1 MCAGPHTSTI
11 YHLLQSSSLSPHYLE
26 SIRSSHRDDQIY
38 PPSKRQV
45 FQKVFPPLV
54 LPPLSPLSITT
65 SCAQGKAHRWRS
77 LGWSRQCSSSNC
89 WMDSTRFR
97 DYMDTCITSHV
108 ARSHQSYQDHSCS
121 DPAFFHDCMRTRITE
136 PTPIDPTRIIPT
148 RTSHPSVMHAHLHHA
163 PWSLLPSIIPG
174 SFHLGP
180 HVQSHLLAATQA
192 TCGHSSTTS
201 GFTQARGHA
210 TMSTLLTMSCCMES
224 TPDNQTHSTRTPHP
238 WDTLSCC
245 DNIAQAPTSSGHTLC
260 PPPPGPPNVNTI

>member
-1 MCAGPHTSTI
+1 
-11 YHLLQSSSLSPHYLE
+11 
-26 SIRSSHRDDQIY
+26 
-38 PPSKRQV
+38 
-45 FQKVFPPLV
+45 V

-201 GFTQARGHA
+201 GFGPNHTTIHHICW
-210 TMSTLLTMSCCMES
+210 TTLLQQHRKGPHLIWTHTVS
-224 TPDNQTHSTRTPHP
+224 T
-238 WDTLSCC
+238 
-245 DNIAQAPTSSGHTLC
+245 TSWSA
-260 PPPPGPPNVNTI
+260 